1 MGRTTLSTQISFEKQ
16 LMTQHQDSQIS
27 AIMMVEKIEF
37 MFFNSETHFQL
48 KTLRKQHWNF
58 VKPIYDLKKHNKK
71 KSQNSKP
78 KIFPKS
84 NLFF

>member
-48 KTLRKQHWNF
+48 KTLRKQH
-58 VKPIYDLKKHNKK
+58 
-71 KSQNSKP
+71 
-78 KIFPKS
+78 
-84 NLFF
+84 